1 MGRAMSSHVTIAMP
15 MNAGTRQA
23 SPGAIQAPAASSR
36 PESDLVARLRSGDRA
51 AEEGLYREHVDAV
64 MGMAIRL
71 LGRTCDAED
80 VVHDSFVT
88 AFEHI
93 GQLRDASSF
102 RAWLLRVTVRHA
114 HRRFRRRRLLQR
126 LGFDSGQDDATLA
139 QLAAP
144 GLSSDAIA
152 ELAKI
157 DRVLAELPASQR
169 SAWLLRRVEGLELAE
184 VAAAC
189 GASISAVKR
198 RIAAAQARVDHHLGL
213 AVDDD

>member
-1 MGRAMSSHVTIAMP
+1 MSRALFSHVTMRVP
-15 MNAGTRQA
+15 MSTGIRQA
-23 SPGAIQAPAASSR
+23 NHGALQAPAANGR
-36 PESDLVARLRSGDRA
+36 EDIDLVARLRSGDRR
-51 AEEGLYREHVDAV
+51 AEEALYREHVDAV
-64 MGMAIRL
+64 MGVAIRL

-93 GQLRDASSF
+93 GQVRDASSF

-114 HRRFRRRRLLQR
+114 HRRFRRRKLLQR
-126 LGFDSGQDDATLA
+126 LGFDSSPDDAALA

-144 GLSSDAIA
+144 GLPSEAIA

-157 DRVLAELPASQR
+157 DRVLAKLPASQR

-198 RIAAAQARVDHHLGL
+198 RIAAAQARVDRHLGL